1 MLLFLCSRNI
11 EEQKVIYS
19 NLGESGKAVGT
30 KLLLY
35 WTLKGGEIS
44 YMEKIAFYLER
55 LVNKIGKLLVSTSCR
70 RILCNSRAS
79 WKFPHPNFYHLSFTS
94 REWLNLLETMRSSLS
109 GGCIRLLETCPNF
122 MGFRGLKVGVFI
134 ALKQDSGNL

>member
-1 MLLFLCSRNI
+1 M
-11 EEQKVIYS
+11 VIYS

-30 KLLLY
+30 KLLLHR
-35 WTLKGGEIS
+35 TLKGGEIS
-44 YMEKIAFYLER
+44 HMEKRAFYLER

-79 WKFPHPNFYHLSFTS
+79 WKLPHPNFYHLSFTS

-109 GGCIRLLETCPNF
+109 GGSIRLLETCPNF
-122 MGFRGLKVGVFI
+122 MGFRVLKVGVFI
-134 ALKQDSGNL
+134 ALKEDSGNLQMEHFLLYT

>member
-1 MLLFLCSRNI
+1 M
-11 EEQKVIYS
+11 IYS

-109 GGCIRLLETCPNF
+109 GGSIRLLETCPNF